1 MVWLGIGLAGRLLG
15 GALMTKVRARGSVVL
30 AAVAFGLM
38 GWSLPARAL
47 PVEGSWVIRDLVL
60 DIFNCQG
67 SVCGKVAWTKNPQ
80 QRRTECGRTIVWG
93 LSPDGPE
100 TWSGGSIFDPT
111 DGNTYRLS
119 ATLESDGTLHARI
132 YRGVPLFGKTEVLK
146 RVQPR
151 SLDGWCA

>member
-1 MVWLGIGLAGRLLG
+1 MR
-15 GALMTKVRARGSVVL
+15 VRRASGFVVL
-30 AAVAFGLM
+30 AAVAIGLM
-38 GWSLPARAL
+38 GWSVSMGWSASANAL
-47 PVEGSWVIRDLVL
+47 PVEGSWVVRDLVL

-80 QRRTECGRTIVWG
+80 KRPTECGRTIVWG

-119 ATLESDGTLHARI
+119 AKLEPDGTLHARI
-132 YRGVPLFGKTEVLK
+132 YRGVPLLGKTEVLR